1 MNERVTVDFDEESY
15 YLDGEYWTSWDHY
28 GEEMAEKINKL
39 LDKQD
44 KIIKNKESLIKAKNE
59 QLDDVKQILK
69 SEMKYACKQKQEY
82 IDDPYV
88 YNAYSIIEHGL
99 IKTLEKLG
107 WD

>member
-15 YLDGEYWTSWDHY
+15 YLDGEYWESWDNY
-28 GEEMAEKINKL
+28 GEEMAEEINKL

-44 KIIKNKESLIKAKNE
+44 KIIKDKESLIKAKNE